1 MKPVLFLF
9 IVVSVVLTGA
19 YGVIT
24 VYDDHMAVGRMW
36 KTPAIRPHEQPIPIM
51 AAGIVPFNGGE
62 ALNRAATDSEL
73 VSPIKD
79 TTAFDIKLAQKAYT
93 AFCSHCHGKNHD
105 GLGTVGQSFQP
116 LPGDL
121 RSKTVQARA
130 DGALFKEIS
139 YGKPGGRQ
147 PPLATTISMS
157 DRWQIIAY
165 LKSLGP
171 RP

>member
-9 IVVSVVLTGA
+9 IVVCVVLTGA
-19 YGVIT
+19 YTVIT

-36 KTPAIRPHEQPIPIM
+36 ETPAIRPHEQPIPIM
-51 AAGIVPFNGGE
+51 AAGLIPFNGGE
-62 ALNRAATDSEL
+62 ALARTASDSAL
-73 VSPIKD
+73 VSPINAA
-79 TTAFDIKLAQKAYT
+79 AFDFKQAEKAYT
-93 AFCSHCHGKNHD
+93 AFCSQCHGKNHD

-121 RSKTVQARA
+121 RSKTVQART

-147 PPLATTISMS
+147 PPLATTISM
-157 DRWQIIAY
+157 DARWQIIAY

-171 RP
+171 RS

>member
-1 MKPVLFLF
+1 MKPVLVLL
-9 IVVSVVLTGA
+9 IAVSVALTGA
-19 YGVIT
+19 YAVIT
-24 VYDDHMAVGRMW
+24 VYDDNMKVGRMW
-36 KTPAIRPHEQPIPIM
+36 QTPAIRPHEQPLPIM
-51 AAGIVPFNGGE
+51 AAGIMPIGGGE
-62 ALNRAATDSEL
+62 ALVRSVSDSEL
-73 VSPIKD
+73 VSPFNTPAD
-79 TTAFDIKLAQKAYT
+79 FDLKQAEKAYT
-93 AFCSHCHGKNHD
+93 AFCSQCHGKNHD

-121 RSKTVQARA
+121 RSQKVQAMA
-130 DGALFKEIS
+130 NGTLFKEIS

-147 PPLATTISMS
+147 PPLATTISMF

>member
-19 YGVIT
+19 YAVIT

-36 KTPAIRPHEQPIPIM
+36 ETPAIRPHEQPIPIM
-51 AAGIVPFNGGE
+51 AAGIIPFNGGE
-62 ALNRAATDSEL
+62 ALTRTATDSEL
-73 VSPIKD
+73 VSPISA
-79 TTAFDIKLAQKAYT
+79 TNAFDVKHAEKAYT

-121 RSKTVQARA
+121 RSKKVQARA

-147 PPLATTISMS
+147 PPLATTISMA
-157 DRWQIIAY
+157 DRWQIITY

-171 RP
+171 RS